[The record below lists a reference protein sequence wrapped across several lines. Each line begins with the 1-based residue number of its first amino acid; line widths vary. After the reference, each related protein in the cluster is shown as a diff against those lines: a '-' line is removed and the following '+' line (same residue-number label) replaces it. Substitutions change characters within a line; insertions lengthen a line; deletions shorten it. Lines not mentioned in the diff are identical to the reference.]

1 MTTIHV
7 KASREYDVI
16 IERGILDRAG
26 DEIRRVNARGST
38 AAIVAG
44 ERVAALYGARLAA
57 SLERAGY
64 RVVSFVYP
72 GGEQYKTL
80 ETYAR
85 LMDFLSREHFSRTDL
100 VAALGGGVTGD
111 LAGFAAATYQR
122 GTAFAQIPT
131 TLLAAVDSS
140 VGGKTAVDLP
150 SGKNQAGCFYQP
162 CAVLCDPDTLSTLPE
177 AEFAN
182 GCAEVVKYGVLG
194 DAELFAALERGG
206 VHPQLERVIAR
217 CVEMKRDI
225 VEEDEFDTGRRLLL
239 NLGHSVGHAIEK
251 CSGFAV
257 PHGSAVA
264 IGTVVIMRA
273 AAARGICPASA
284 LERTAALLKKCV
296 LPTETEYTAD
306 ELSRAMLSDKKI
318 AGGRLRLVVPED
330 IGSCRIVPAAA
341 DELPGWLRDG
351 GIA

>member
-264 IGTVVIMRA
+264 IGMAMASRA
-273 AAARGICPASA
+273 ACSRGLCGADVPET
-284 LERTAALLKKCV
+284 LLALLRQYD
-296 LPTETEYTAD
+296 LPTKT
-306 ELSRAMLSDKKI
+306 ELSADMLYGALCADKKI
-318 AGGRLRLVVPED
+318 EGSSIHLIVPDRLGHCRIEPAALSDVPAWLAAGG
-330 IGSCRIVPAAA
+330 AK
-341 DELPGWLRDG
+341 
-351 GIA
+351 

>member
-1 MTTIHV
+1 MTSIHV
-7 KASREYDVI
+7 NASREYDVI

-26 DEIRRVNARGST
+26 DELRRVNPNGRI

-64 RVVSFVYP
+64 GAVSFVYP
-72 GGEQYKTL
+72 GGEKYKTL
-80 ETYAR
+80 ETYAA
-85 LMDFLSREHFSRTDL
+85 LMDFLSREHFTRGDA

-122 GTAFAQIPT
+122 GAAFVQIPT
-131 TLLAAVDSS
+131 TLLASVDSS

-150 SGKNQAGCFYQP
+150 TGKNQAGCFYQP
-162 CAVLCDPDTLSTLPE
+162 CAVLCDPDTLKTLPA

-182 GCAEVVKYGVLG
+182 GCAEIVKYGVLG
-194 DAELFAALERGG
+194 DAALFASLERDG
-206 VHPQLERVIAR
+206 VASQVERVIAR

-225 VEEDEFDTGRRLLL
+225 VEEDEFDTGRRMLL

-264 IGTVVIMRA
+264 VGMVVIMRA
-273 AAARGICPASA
+273 AVKRGICPAA
-284 LERTAALLKKCV
+284 AAERTERLLAQLG
-296 LPTETEYTAD
+296 LPTLTAYPAD
-306 ELSRAMLSDKKI
+306 ELSRAMLSDKKMT
-318 AGGRLRLVVPED
+318 GERLKLIVPED
-330 IGSCRIVPAAA
+330 IGRCRIVPAAA
-341 DELPGWLRDG
+341 DELTGWLRDG

>member
-1 MTTIHV
+1 MTRVHV

-26 DEIRRVNARGST
+26 EELRRVNARGST
-38 AAIVAG
+38 AAVIAG

-64 RVVSFVYP
+64 RVVPFIYP
-72 GGEQYKTL
+72 GGEKYKTL
-80 ETYAR
+80 ETYGKI
-85 LMDFLSREHFSRTDL
+85 MDFLAREHFTRADI

-111 LAGFAAATYQR
+111 MAGFAAATYQR

-150 SGKNQAGCFYQP
+150 SGKNLAGCFYQP
-162 CAVLCDPDTLSTLPE
+162 CAVLCDTDTLSTLPQ
-177 AEFAN
+177 AELAN

-194 DAELFAALERGG
+194 DAALFAALERGDAE
-206 VHPQLERVIAR
+206 PQSERVIAR

-225 VEEDEFDTGRRLLL
+225 VEQDEFDTGRRMLL
-239 NLGHSVGHAIEK
+239 NLGHSVGHAVEK

-264 IGTVVIMRA
+264 IGMAVIMRA
-273 AAARGICPASA
+273 AAVRGICPASA
-284 LERTAALLKKCV
+284 AERTAALLTRCA
-296 LPTETEYTAD
+296 LPTSTGYTAE
-306 ELSRAMLSDKKI
+306 ELCRAMLSDKKMT
-318 AGGRLRLVVPED
+318 GGRLSLVVPED
-330 IGSCRIVPAAA
+330 IGRCRIVPASAE
-341 DELPGWLRDG
+341 ELPGWLRDG

>member
-26 DEIRRVNARGST
+26 DEIRRVNDRGST

-44 ERVAALYGARLAA
+44 ERVAALYGERLAA

-85 LMDFLSREHFSRTDL
+85 LMDFLSREHFTRTDL

-273 AAARGICPASA
+273 AAARGICPMSA
-284 LERTAALLKKCV
+284 LERTAALLKKCG
-296 LPTETEYTAD
+296 LPTGTEYTAD

-330 IGSCRIVPAAA
+330 IGRCRIVPAAA